1 MSAHA
6 WNEAIVSSRALDKHG
21 PVPDRAAELFAQR
34 LDQERSAADR
44 MFKWILLAQWVFA
57 IVLAVKLSPYAWEG
71 KRSAIHLHVY
81 VAVFVGGLINSLPLA
96 LIALRPGWVGTRHA
110 IAVAQMLWSA
120 VLIHLTGGRIETHF
134 HVFGSLAFLAY
145 YKDWRVLVTATVT
158 VAADHFARGLAWPE
172 SVYGTL
178 TPEWWRFLEHAGW
191 VAFEDAVLFL
201 GCYRGLALD
210 RMICER
216 EARLEEQLALGR
228 ARESELT
235 EARTAAEA
243 ASRAKGEFVA
253 NMSHEIRTPMNGVMG
268 MSALLLDTP
277 LSGVQRDYAQTIRT
291 SADSLLTVINDI
303 LDFSK
308 IEAGKLHIELID
320 FDLRAGIED
329 LGSMMALQA
338 APRGLE
344 LIVDLAPDV
353 PERAHGDPQRIRQC
367 LLNLLGNAIKFT
379 QSGEIVLAVRQ
390 VIGDDDRG
398 VVLFEVR
405 DTGIGI
411 ADAALRQ
418 LFEPFTQA
426 DTSTTRRFGGTG
438 LGLSIVRKL
447 VMLMGGEVG
456 VRSDVGRGSVF
467 WFTLPLRAASSDS
480 MPIRRSAT
488 PGERRILV
496 VDDNAT
502 NRRVLDTQLSYAGF
516 HVETAASGQQA
527 LLLLRRNDAKFDAV
541 LLDHLMPEIDGAAL
555 GDQIAKSKEIAPT
568 RLILLTS
575 LDEARAPERF
585 ANIGFAAY
593 LPKPV
598 RTREL
603 LDCLERALAHD
614 AHEWHL
620 RSQPIITRN
629 TLVADRERPR
639 FGGRVLLVEDNA
651 INQRVAQ
658 RFLERLGCEVHVVDD
673 GARACAAHAA
683 GTYDLILMDMQ
694 MPVMDGIEA
703 TQRIRER
710 EARGARTPIVA
721 LTADAMTGTLDKCL
735 QAGMDDYLSKPLDAE
750 RLAEILQ
757 RFMKS

>member
-1 MSAHA
+1 MSAQA
-6 WNEAIVSSRALDKHG
+6 WNEASVSSRALAGHG
-21 PVPDRAAELFAQR
+21 PVQDRAAELFAQR

-44 MFKWILLAQWVFA
+44 MFRWILLAQWAFA
-57 IVLAVKLSPYAWEG
+57 IVLAVEFSPYAWEG

-81 VAVFVGGLINSLPLA
+81 VAVFGGGLINSLPLA

-120 VLIHLTGGRIETHF
+120 VLIHLTGGRIESHF
-134 HVFGSLAFLAY
+134 HVFGSLAFLAS

-178 TPEWWRFLEHAGW
+178 SPEWWRFLEHAGW

-235 EARTAAEA
+235 EARAMAEA
-243 ASRAKGEFVA
+243 ASRAKGEFLA
-253 NMSHEIRTPMNGVMG
+253 NMSHEIRTPMNGVIG
-268 MSALLLDTP
+268 MSVLLLDTP

-308 IEAGKLHIELID
+308 IEAGKLHVEHVD
-320 FDLRAGIED
+320 FDLRSTIED
-329 LGSMMALQA
+329 LGSMMALQS
-338 APRGLE
+338 APKGLE
-344 LIVDLAPDV
+344 LILDVAPDV
-353 PERAHGDPQRIRQC
+353 PQHTRGDPQRIRQC

-390 VIGDDDRG
+390 VVTDDDRAMAH
-398 VVLFEVR
+398 FEVR

-411 ADAALRQ
+411 ADTALCK

-426 DTSTTRRFGGTG
+426 DASTTRRFGGTG
-438 LGLSIVRKL
+438 LGLSIVHKL
-447 VMLMGGEVG
+447 VMLMGGELG
-456 VRSDVGRGSVF
+456 VRSEVGRGSVF
-467 WFTLPLRAASSDS
+467 WFTLPLRVASSGS
-480 MPIRRSAT
+480 VPIRRSAT
-488 PGERRILV
+488 PGGRRILV

-502 NRRVLDTQLSYAGF
+502 NRRVLETQLTHAGYR
-516 HVETAASGQQA
+516 VETAASGQQA
-527 LLLLRRNDAKFDAV
+527 LQLLRRNAATFEAV
-541 LLDHLMPEIDGAAL
+541 LLDHQMPEIDGATL
-555 GDQIAKSKEIAPT
+555 GDQIAKSKDIART

-575 LDEARAPERF
+575 LDEARGPERF
-585 ANIGFAAY
+585 ADVGFAAC

-603 LDCLERALAHD
+603 LDCLERVLSHAAQ
-614 AHEWHL
+614 EWHL
-620 RSQPIITRN
+620 RSQPIVTRT
-629 TLVADRERPR
+629 TLVADSTRPE
-639 FGGRVLLVEDNA
+639 FSGRVLLVEDNA

-658 RFLERLGCEVHVVDD
+658 RFLERLGCDVHVVAD
-673 GARACAAHAA
+673 GAQACAAHAA

-703 TQRIRER
+703 TQRIREQ
-710 EARGARTPIVA
+710 EARDARTPIVA
-721 LTADAMTGTLDKCL
+721 LTADAMSGTLDKCL
-735 QAGMDDYLSKPLDAE
+735 QAGMDDYLSKPLDAG